1 MLTLFFSLPLHAAEP
16 PHSGT
21 QLAADTAVVVAESD
35 LVTALGSVGTP
46 NEVALLTAN
55 KPQENALE
63 KVVDESHGYRYLR
76 AGSASEVR
84 GSLREAGLSCGVFLA
99 RSGGESWRATVIGQ
113 CETPVAAASTPP
125 SEPPTSAR

>member
-1 MLTLFFSLPLHAAEP
+1 MLTLLFSLSLHAAEP
-16 PHSGT
+16 APTGT
-21 QLAADTAVVVAESD
+21 QLAPDTAVVVAESD

-46 NEVALLTAN
+46 GQVALLTAN

-99 RSGGESWRATVIGQ
+99 RSGESWRATVIGQ

-125 SEPPTSAR
+125 SEPATSAQ